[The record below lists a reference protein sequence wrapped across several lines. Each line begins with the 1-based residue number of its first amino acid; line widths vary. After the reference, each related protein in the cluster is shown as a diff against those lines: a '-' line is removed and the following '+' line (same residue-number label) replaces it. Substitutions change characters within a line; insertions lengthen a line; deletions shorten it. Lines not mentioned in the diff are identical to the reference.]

1 MATFDRFDICE
12 AWYLYLCAHHG
23 GMGSPEYARLSKL
36 TRPGHFKPRSGLN
49 SCADLTANGLE
60 IYLKLIGNELP
71 LVCESDDT
79 GGTLFE
85 MWAGAYADTKVL
97 VRAEH
102 FETAFELLVEWLDD
116 NAPGCLTQLETSD
129 YMAAAEELGL
139 TWTGDWEDENTSKI
153 VEHAEADLSVIGHT
167 TLKNG
172 THIASHEWG
181 GCEVEL

>member
-1 MATFDRFDICE
+1 MEFNRFDICE
-12 AWYLYLCAHHG
+12 AWYLYLCAYHG
-23 GMGSPEYARLSKL
+23 GMGSPEYVRLSKL
-36 TRPGHFKPRSGLN
+36 TRPGHFKPRPGLN

-60 IYLKLIGNELP
+60 IYLKLTGNELP
-71 LVCESDDT
+71 LVCESLDA

-116 NAPGCLTQLETSD
+116 NAPGCLTKLETSD
-129 YMAAAEELGL
+129 YEAAAEELGL
-139 TWTGDWEDENTSKI
+139 VWDPKEGLGMDEARI
-153 VEHAEADLSVIGHT
+153 IEHAEADLTVIGHT

-172 THIASHEWG
+172 THIASYEWG
-181 GCEVEL
+181 GAEVEL